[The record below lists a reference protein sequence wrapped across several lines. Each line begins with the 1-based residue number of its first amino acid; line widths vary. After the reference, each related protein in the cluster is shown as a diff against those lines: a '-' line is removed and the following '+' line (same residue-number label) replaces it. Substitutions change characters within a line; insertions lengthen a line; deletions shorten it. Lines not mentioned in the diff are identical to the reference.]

1 MTTYKDAGV
10 DVQAT
15 DALVNDISSL
25 SKSTARTGSVDSIG
39 GFGGIFDL
47 KECGYKD
54 PLLVSGTDGIG
65 TKILLGIETNKLDG
79 LGFDLV
85 GMCLN
90 DILCHGAD
98 PLFFLDYYASSKVDK
113 TSFLKI
119 IKSITE
125 ACKQNNCSLIGGETA
140 EMPGLYKKN
149 DFDFAGFCVGA
160 VERDN
165 LLPKHSLMK
174 KDDLL
179 FGINSSG
186 FHSNGYSLIRKIIKD
201 QNIQLNKVPAF
212 KSNYDSIGDALM
224 APTALYYPFLK
235 ELIKSQL
242 ITGISHITGGGV
254 LGNIPRMLPKHLN
267 ATIHKDKINP
277 NAIFEWLQKIGNITD
292 TEMLKTF
299 NCGLGVVL
307 SVQKNNYKNFINT
320 ILDKNLPIF
329 EIGHIDDVKI
339 NDRCQVI

>member
-25 SKSTARTGSVDSIG
+25 SKSTVRTGSVDSIG

-201 QNIQLNKVPAF
+201 QNIQLNKVPEF
-212 KSNYDSIGDALM
+212 NSNYDSIGDALM

-235 ELIKSQL
+235 ELIKSQH

>member
-1 MTTYKDAGV
+1 MTTYKAAGV

-47 KECGYKD
+47 KQCGYKD

-113 TSFLKI
+113 TSFLQI

-165 LLPKHSLMK
+165 LLPKHSLMR

-201 QNIQLNKVPAF
+201 QNIQLSKVPEF
-212 KSNYDSIGDALM
+212 KSNYDSIADALM

-235 ELIKSQL
+235 DLIKSQL

-254 LGNIPRMLPKHLN
+254 VGNIPRMLPKHLN

-277 NAIFEWLQKIGNITD
+277 NGIFEWLQNIGNISD
-292 TEMLKTF
+292 IEMLKTF

-307 SVQKNNYKNFINT
+307 SVQKNNYKTFINT
-320 ILDKNLPIF
+320 IVDKNLPIF
-329 EIGHIDDVKI
+329 EIGHIDDDKI

>member
-186 FHSNGYSLIRKIIKD
+186 FHSNGYSLIRKIVKD
-201 QNIQLNKVPAF
+201 QNIQLNKEPAF

-254 LGNIPRMLPKHLN
+254 IGNIPRMLPKHLN

-299 NCGLGVVL
+299 NCGLGIVL

>member
-25 SKSTARTGSVDSIG
+25 SKSTVRTGSVDSIG

-113 TSFLKI
+113 SSFLKI

-201 QNIQLNKVPAF
+201 QNIQLNKVPEF
-212 KSNYDSIGDALM
+212 NSNYDSIGDALM

-235 ELIKSQL
+235 ELIKSQH

-292 TEMLKTF
+292 TEMFKTF

>member
-25 SKSTARTGSVDSIG
+25 SKSTVRTGSVDSIG

-201 QNIQLNKVPAF
+201 QNIQLNKVPEF
-212 KSNYDSIGDALM
+212 NSNYDSIGDALM

-299 NCGLGVVL
+299 NCGLGVVW

>member
-47 KECGYKD
+47 KECGYRD

-201 QNIQLNKVPAF
+201 QNIQLNKVPEF
-212 KSNYDSIGDALM
+212 NSNYDSTGDALM

-242 ITGISHITGGGV
+242 TTGISHITGGGV

>member
-25 SKSTARTGSVDSIG
+25 SKSTVRTGSVDSIG

-179 FGINSSG
+179 FGINSTG

-201 QNIQLNKVPAF
+201 QNIELNKVPAF

-254 LGNIPRMLPKHLN
+254 IGNIPRMLPKHLN

-299 NCGLGVVL
+299 NCGLGIVL

>member
-65 TKILLGIETNKLDG
+65 TKILLGIETNKLEG

-254 LGNIPRMLPKHLN
+254 IGNIPRMLPKHLN

>member
-201 QNIQLNKVPAF
+201 QNIQLNKVPEF
-212 KSNYDSIGDALM
+212 NSNYDSIGDALM

-292 TEMLKTF
+292 SEMLKTF

>member
-47 KECGYKD
+47 KECGYRD

-179 FGINSSG
+179 FGINSTG

-201 QNIQLNKVPAF
+201 QNIELNKVPAF

-254 LGNIPRMLPKHLN
+254 IGNIPRMLPKHLN

-292 TEMLKTF
+292 TEMFKTF

>member
-25 SKSTARTGSVDSIG
+25 SKSTVRTGSVDSIG

-201 QNIQLNKVPAF
+201 QNIQLNKVPEF
-212 KSNYDSIGDALM
+212 NSNYDSIGDALM

-235 ELIKSQL
+235 ELIKYQL

-299 NCGLGVVL
+299 NCGLGIVL

>member
-47 KECGYKD
+47 KECGYRD

-179 FGINSSG
+179 FGINSTG

-201 QNIQLNKVPAF
+201 QNIQLNKVPEF
-212 KSNYDSIGDALM
+212 NSNYDSIVDALM

-235 ELIKSQL
+235 DLIKSQH

-277 NAIFEWLQKIGNITD
+277 NGIFKWLQNIGNISD
-292 TEMLKTF
+292 IEMFKTF

>member
-65 TKILLGIETNKLDG
+65 TKILLGIETNKLEG

-201 QNIQLNKVPAF
+201 QNIQLNKVPEF
-212 KSNYDSIGDALM
+212 NSNYDSIGDALM

-235 ELIKSQL
+235 ELIKSQH

>member
-47 KECGYKD
+47 KECGYRD

-201 QNIQLNKVPAF
+201 QNIQLNKVPEF
-212 KSNYDSIGDALM
+212 NSNYDSIGDALM

>member
-179 FGINSSG
+179 FGINSTG

-201 QNIQLNKVPAF
+201 QNIELNKVPAF

-242 ITGISHITGGGV
+242 ISGISHITGGGV
-254 LGNIPRMLPKHLN
+254 IGNIPRMLPKHLN

>member
-119 IKSITE
+119 NKSITE

-201 QNIQLNKVPAF
+201 QNIQLNKVPEF
-212 KSNYDSIGDALM
+212 NSNYDSIGDALM

-235 ELIKSQL
+235 ELIKSQH

-292 TEMLKTF
+292 SEMLKTF
-299 NCGLGVVL
+299 NCGLDVVL

>member
-25 SKSTARTGSVDSIG
+25 SKSTVRTGSVDSIG

-201 QNIQLNKVPAF
+201 QNIQLNKVPEF
-212 KSNYDSIGDALM
+212 NSNYDSIGDALM

-254 LGNIPRMLPKHLN
+254 IGNIPRMLPKHLN

-292 TEMLKTF
+292 TEMFKTF

>member
-25 SKSTARTGSVDSIG
+25 SKSTVRTGSVDSIG

-201 QNIQLNKVPAF
+201 QNIELNKVPAF

-224 APTALYYPFLK
+224 APTVLYYPFLK

>member
-15 DALVNDISSL
+15 DALVDDISSL
-25 SKSTARTGSVDSIG
+25 SKSTVRTGSVNSIG

-47 KECGYKD
+47 KKCGYKD

-201 QNIQLNKVPAF
+201 QNIQLNKVPEF
-212 KSNYDSIGDALM
+212 NSNYDSIGDALM

-292 TEMLKTF
+292 SEMLKTF

>member
-47 KECGYKD
+47 KECGYRD

-201 QNIQLNKVPAF
+201 QNIQLNKVPEF
-212 KSNYDSIGDALM
+212 NSNYDSIGDALM

-292 TEMLKTF
+292 TEMFKTF

>member
-25 SKSTARTGSVDSIG
+25 SKSTVRKGSVDSIG

-201 QNIQLNKVPAF
+201 QNIQLNKVPEF
-212 KSNYDSIGDALM
+212 NSNYDSIGDALM

-235 ELIKSQL
+235 ELIKSQH

-299 NCGLGVVL
+299 NCGLGIVL

>member
-25 SKSTARTGSVDSIG
+25 SKSTARKGSVDSIG

-47 KECGYKD
+47 KQCGYKD

-65 TKILLGIETNKLDG
+65 TKILLGIETNQLDG

-85 GMCLN
+85 GMCIN

-113 TSFLKI
+113 NSFLKI
-119 IKSITE
+119 IKSITK
-125 ACKQNNCSLIGGETA
+125 ACKLNNCSLIGGETA
-140 EMPGLYKKN
+140 EMPGLYKEN

-201 QNIQLNKVPAF
+201 HTIQLDDAPEFETIHN
-212 KSNYDSIGDALM
+212 SISDALM
-224 APTALYYPFLK
+224 APTTLYYPFLK
-235 ELIKSQL
+235 DLIKNQQ
-242 ITGISHITGGGV
+242 ITGICHITGGGV
-254 LGNIPRMLPKHLN
+254 IGNVPRMLPKNLN
-267 ATIHKDKINP
+267 ATIYKDNINP
-277 NAIFEWLQKIGNITD
+277 NGIFEWLQNIGNISD

-299 NCGLGVVL
+299 NCGLGIVL

-329 EIGHIDDVKI
+329 EIGHIDDNKI

>member
-25 SKSTARTGSVDSIG
+25 SKSTVRTGSVDSIG

-201 QNIQLNKVPAF
+201 QNIQLNKVPEF
-212 KSNYDSIGDALM
+212 NSNYDSIGDALM

-235 ELIKSQL
+235 ELIKSQH

-299 NCGLGVVL
+299 NCGLGIVL

>member
-25 SKSTARTGSVDSIG
+25 SKSTVRTGSVDSIG

-201 QNIQLNKVPAF
+201 QNIELNKVPAF

-254 LGNIPRMLPKHLN
+254 IGNIPRMLPKHLN

>member
-25 SKSTARTGSVDSIG
+25 SKSTVRKGSVDSIG

-201 QNIQLNKVPAF
+201 QNIQLNKVPEF
-212 KSNYDSIGDALM
+212 NSNYDSIGDALM

>member
-25 SKSTARTGSVDSIG
+25 SKSTVRTGSVDSIG

-201 QNIQLNKVPAF
+201 QNIQLNKVPEF
-212 KSNYDSIGDALM
+212 NSNYDSIGDALM

-235 ELIKSQL
+235 ELIKSQH

-292 TEMLKTF
+292 TEMFKTF

>member
-113 TSFLKI
+113 TSFLRI

-201 QNIQLNKVPAF
+201 QNIQLNKVPEF
-212 KSNYDSIGDALM
+212 NSNYDSIGDALM

-235 ELIKSQL
+235 ELIKSQH

-292 TEMLKTF
+292 SEMLKTF

>member
-10 DVQAT
+10 DVQAA

-212 KSNYDSIGDALM
+212 NSNYDSIGDALM

-277 NAIFEWLQKIGNITD
+277 NDIFEWLQKIGNITD

-299 NCGLGVVL
+299 NCGLGIVM

-320 ILDKNLPIF
+320 ISDKNLPIF

>member
-47 KECGYKD
+47 KECGYRD

-201 QNIQLNKVPAF
+201 KNIQVNKVPEF
-212 KSNYDSIGDALM
+212 NSNYDSIGDSLM

-254 LGNIPRMLPKHLN
+254 ICNIPRMLPKHLN

-292 TEMLKTF
+292 TEMFKTF

>member
-201 QNIQLNKVPAF
+201 QNIQLNKVPEF
-212 KSNYDSIGDALM
+212 NSNYDSIGDALM

-235 ELIKSQL
+235 ELIKSQH

-267 ATIHKDKINP
+267 AAIHKDKINP

>member
-25 SKSTARTGSVDSIG
+25 SKSTVRTGSVDSIG

-201 QNIQLNKVPAF
+201 QNIQLNKVPEF
-212 KSNYDSIGDALM
+212 NSNYDSIGDALM

-292 TEMLKTF
+292 TEMFKTF

>member
-25 SKSTARTGSVDSIG
+25 SKSTARKGSVDSIG

-201 QNIQLNKVPAF
+201 QNIQLNKVPEF
-212 KSNYDSIGDALM
+212 NSNYDSIGDALM

-235 ELIKSQL
+235 ELIKSQH

-299 NCGLGVVL
+299 NCGLGIVL